1 MSQNNPFLKIKAR
14 TILWWMLLS
23 IPVAI
28 ILVFLIGTIWRL
40 IFFDNL
46 QTETFKFDDPLIA
59 LIIQY
64 TWLYGLICLWLW
76 YQIKRSHLRL
86 NFLLG
91 ELPNDF
97 QWIWQLTIVIP
108 LLIFSF
114 GSGQLI
120 YYFISLINPILVK
133 KLAAQTLLLTPQQ
146 TSYPLTY
153 NCLQL
158 LFIILFAPVI
168 EEILFRG
175 ILLQRWAIKWGL
187 VPSLIVSSLLFGLLH
202 LNMLGLFIFGLIM
215 GLIYLKTH
223 TLFIPIAIHS
233 LNNFIAVIFELI
245 SSLFKEQA
253 ILNSS
258 ENIEFSWGLG
268 LIAMGI
274 SLPWLI
280 HFWRKNWLAPRQI
293 LPYFANQSHS

>member
-1 MSQNNPFLKIKAR
+1 MTQNNPFLKIKAR
-14 TILWWMLLS
+14 TILLWLILS

-40 IFFDNL
+40 IFFNNL
-46 QTETFKFDDPLIA
+46 QTQTFKFDDPLIV

-64 TWLYGLICLWLW
+64 SWLYGLICLWLW
-76 YQIKRSHLRL
+76 YQIKRSHLKV
-86 NFLLG
+86 NFLFG

-97 QWIWQLTIVIP
+97 QWLWQLTIVIP

-114 GSGQLI
+114 GSGQFI
-120 YYFISLINPILVK
+120 YYFISLLNPGLVK
-133 KLAAQTLLLTPQQ
+133 NLASQTLLLTPQE

-187 VPSLIVSSLLFGLLH
+187 VPGLIVSSLLFGLLH
-202 LNMLGLFIFGLIM
+202 LNVLGLFIFGLIM
-215 GLIYLKTH
+215 SLIYLKTH

-258 ENIEFSWGLG
+258 DNIQFSWCLG

-274 SLPWLI
+274 SLPWI
-280 HFWRKNWLAPRQI
+280 INFWRKNWLAPRQN

>member
-14 TILWWMLLS
+14 TILLWMLLS

-28 ILVFLIGTIWRL
+28 ILVFLMGTIWRL
-40 IFFDNL
+40 IFFNNL

-120 YYFISLINPILVK
+120 YYFISLINPIFVK

-215 GLIYLKTH
+215 CLIYLKTH

-253 ILNSS
+253 IFNSS

-280 HFWRKNWLAPRQI
+280 HFWRQNWLAPRQI

>member
-1 MSQNNPFLKIKAR
+1 
-14 TILWWMLLS
+14 
-23 IPVAI
+23 
-28 ILVFLIGTIWRL
+28 
-40 IFFDNL
+40 
-46 QTETFKFDDPLIA
+46 
-59 LIIQY
+59 
-64 TWLYGLICLWLW
+64 
-76 YQIKRSHLRL
+76 
-86 NFLLG
+86 LG

-97 QWIWQLTIVIP
+97 HWIWQLTIVIP
-108 LLIFSF
+108 LLVFSF

-133 KLAAQTLLLTPQQ
+133 KLASQTLLLTPQE
-146 TSYPLTY
+146 TSYPLAY

-175 ILLQRWAIKWGL
+175 ILLHRWAIKWGL
-187 VPSLIVSSLLFGLLH
+187 FPGLIFSCLLFGLLH

-215 GLIYLKTH
+215 SLIYLKSH
-223 TLFIPIAIHS
+223 TLFIPITIHS

-258 ENIEFSWGLG
+258 DNIQFSWWLG

-274 SLPWLI
+274 SLPWFI
-280 HFWRKNWLAPRQI
+280 DFWRKNWLAPRQI